1 MSIWFDILFLAKGIQ
16 VPTPSS
22 TRVNSVFSTLV
33 RLASQIVCWSIC
45 MFYYLKTLHGP
56 LEGIIL
62 LVLMHKNV
70 LTLVTLP
77 SGVVLSYL
85 LPICV
90 LLLFWCSPTSSKPFN
105 CLTLFFIDVLGITQ
119 RVTSLLKLFCSIW
132 PIAESHFEVFWGTF

>member
-1 MSIWFDILFLAKGIQ
+1 
-16 VPTPSS
+16 
-22 TRVNSVFSTLV
+22 
-33 RLASQIVCWSIC
+33 

-85 LPICV
+85 LPILCV
-90 LLLFWCSPTSSKPFN
+90 VTLLMFPYFFKTIQLLDIIFYRCSWYYSEGY
-105 CLTLFFIDVLGITQ
+105 LTT
-119 RVTSLLKLFCSIW
+119 
-132 PIAESHFEVFWGTF
+132 ETFLQHLTHC